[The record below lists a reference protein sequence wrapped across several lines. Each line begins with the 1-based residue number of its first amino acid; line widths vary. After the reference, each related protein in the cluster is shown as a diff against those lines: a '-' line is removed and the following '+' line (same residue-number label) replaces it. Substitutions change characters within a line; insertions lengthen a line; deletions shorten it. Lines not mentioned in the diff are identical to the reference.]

1 MNFLMKFLIFLT
13 LTGTDLSTNL
23 LQWNLHVLVIFKILA
38 VVWGACEGQTWL
50 RQRQRHSRVGLDFI
64 ILTWTD
70 RPSGL
75 AVIITAPSLHWFF
88 CFFYIPAGRT
98 SFLLHWNYNTELHS
112 SSCCRD
118 AESTAVLYYCSKLT
132 HVSYS
137 EASFRGLG
145 GGHATWRPEDGV
157 CIQAHLRLCPLIDRY
172 TEKPFEYKRAHAHR
186 CARTPWL
193 LPLNILIVV
202 SPACCSLS
210 FSIYYFL
217 LLTLIQAAAVL
228 FSFYLFL
235 LFFQQV
241 IQLMFTVFPFPIPR
255 SCMFPL

>member
-1 MNFLMKFLIFLT
+1 MK
-13 LTGTDLSTNL
+13 
-23 LQWNLHVLVIFKILA
+23 A
-38 VVWGACEGQTWL
+38 ERGQTWL

-70 RPSGL
+70 RPSDL

-118 AESTAVLYYCSKLT
+118 AESTAVLYYCPKLT

-157 CIQAHLRLCPLIDRY
+157 CIQAHLSLCPLIDRY
-172 TEKPFEYKRAHAHR
+172 TEKPFEYKHAHAHR
-186 CARTPWL
+186 CARTPLL

-217 LLTLIQAAAVL
+217 LLTLIQAAAVVC
-228 FSFYLFL
+228 YCVVLFL
-235 LFFQQV
+235 LVSSFLPAGDPADVYCLSLSYPPVMYVPIV
-241 IQLMFTVFPFPIPR
+241 IT
-255 SCMFPL
+255 